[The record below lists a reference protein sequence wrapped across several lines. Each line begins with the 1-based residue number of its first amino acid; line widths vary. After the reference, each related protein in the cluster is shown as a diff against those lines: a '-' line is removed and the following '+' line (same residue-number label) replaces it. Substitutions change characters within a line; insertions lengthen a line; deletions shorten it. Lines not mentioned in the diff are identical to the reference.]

1 MRLTKLDNEI
11 FEHFKNDFPEID
23 VSKVIDEDAM
33 KSKQG
38 KERWRKFMLAY
49 DKKASWLHYTSMGS
63 GPNVILYIAG
73 NCRSKI
79 TISVL

>member
-11 FEHFKNDFPEID
+11 YEHFKEDFSDID
-23 VSKVIDEDAM
+23 VSKVIDENAM

-49 DKKASWLHYTSMGS
+49 EKKAS
-63 GPNVILYIAG
+63 
-73 NCRSKI
+73 
-79 TISVL
+79 